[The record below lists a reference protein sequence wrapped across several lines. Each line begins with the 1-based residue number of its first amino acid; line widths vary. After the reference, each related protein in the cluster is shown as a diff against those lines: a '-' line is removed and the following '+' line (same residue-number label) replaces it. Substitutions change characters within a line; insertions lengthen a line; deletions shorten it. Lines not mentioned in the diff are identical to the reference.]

1 MDGTPLKQ
9 TYRIGETSGLFGI
22 GADSL
27 RYYER
32 LGIVVPRR
40 EPNGYRVY
48 DLSDMYKLTI
58 IKELRGL
65 GFSMKQIAEYLEGQN
80 VDKTIAMLEDEH
92 AIIERKL
99 DELKRQQVT
108 LAQRVDTIRKAKGAR
123 IGAIEIVD
131 RPRRRCMKMAGHLE
145 RDEEMDLLIQ
155 ELHRRSGSTMPHL
168 LTVPIGAFL
177 AQDAIMQGATNV
189 YDGIFFIVEDEKA
202 PANFELPAGQ
212 YLTTRYQGG
221 YEQNGRLLIK
231 LLDFAREHALPLAG
245 QPFELYEIDNRDTAD
260 EREFITTMELPLD
273 AKHAD

>member
-108 LAQRVDTIRKAKGAR
+108 LARRVDAIRKAKGAR

-168 LTVPIGAFL
+168 L
-177 AQDAIMQGATNV
+177 
-189 YDGIFFIVEDEKA
+189 
-202 PANFELPAGQ
+202 
-212 YLTTRYQGG
+212 
-221 YEQNGRLLIK
+221 
-231 LLDFAREHALPLAG
+231 DFAREHALPLAG

>member
-1 MDGTPLKQ
+1 
-9 TYRIGETSGLFGI
+9 
-22 GADSL
+22 
-27 RYYER
+27 
-32 LGIVVPRR
+32 
-40 EPNGYRVY
+40 
-48 DLSDMYKLTI
+48 
-58 IKELRGL
+58 
-65 GFSMKQIAEYLEGQN
+65 
-80 VDKTIAMLEDEH
+80 
-92 AIIERKL
+92 
-99 DELKRQQVT
+99 
-108 LAQRVDTIRKAKGAR
+108 
-123 IGAIEIVD
+123 
-131 RPRRRCMKMAGHLE
+131 MKMAGHLE

-221 YEQNGRLLIK
+221 YEQNGRLLTK
-231 LLDFAREHALPLAG
+231 LLDFAREHALPLTG